1 MRTSFTRFSVL
12 GFLLLLLPSI
22 QAQDPVDAVRERLRE
37 THMALGL
44 TAEEASN
51 WTVTST
57 STDKKGVS
65 YVYIRQ
71 ELAGLPVFGAVANF
85 AVRDGRVLHMGDRL
99 ERGLT
104 QRLPSTTPVLSAEQA
119 LRAVARELELA
130 PTDIR
135 VVDQKSDRELTLSA
149 SGASRDPIP
158 ARLIIQPTKD
168 GALRLAWALTIRSVA
183 TPNWWN
189 VSVDANTGELL
200 RKMDQMVSCSVH
212 AGTFERPYD
221 AMADLGRQPVP
232 AASPLDGSGYLVF
245 PFPTESPNHGPQV
258 LVSEPADALASPFG
272 WHDTNGQSGAEYT
285 ITRGNNVL
293 ACEDLQNNDIPG
305 YSPDGGANLLFDQ
318 AYAPPMQP
326 MNYLDASITNM
337 FYACNVLHDVLHYYG
352 FDEESGNF
360 QEFNYTGLSEGNDAV
375 FAQAQDGSGMNNANF
390 GTPED
395 GSSGVMQMYLW
406 RVGSDSSLTINSP
419 ATIADVYRNS
429 VAGFGPVLPEQ
440 PIIADLVLAQDATTP
455 ASDGCETLINA
466 SAIAG
471 RIAVVDRGQCTFIA
485 KVEALQDAGALA
497 VIVVNNAPGDPIA
510 MGGTGGGN
518 IDIPAVMISQADGAL
533 IKQAL
538 LNGPVNATLVGD
550 ALEDLRDSGFDNGII
565 AHEYGHGVS
574 NRLTGGPMDV
584 YCLQNDEQMGEGWSD
599 YIGMMLTMLPGDQGP
614 TPRGVGTFVN
624 DEPTTGTG
632 IRPAPYSTDFA
643 VNPYTYASTNSN
655 TISMPHGIGFVWATM
670 LWEMTWDL
678 IGQYG
683 YDPDM
688 YSGTGGNNLALRLVM
703 DGMKLQS
710 CSPGFVDGRDAILLA
725 DDLLTGGEN
734 QCLIWN
740 AFARR
745 GLGVNASQGS
755 SESRFDQQAG
765 SDRPAPCL
773 SVGVDE
779 TLGRSLQALHVF
791 PNPSKGALRA
801 QLSGPTS
808 TQGELRILSA
818 DGRLVHQQPWPK
830 GTAALDLDLSGISPA
845 VYLLQIS
852 ADGAVQ
858 QERFVME

>member
-1 MRTSFTRFSVL
+1 MLTSFTRFSVL
-12 GFLLLLLPSI
+12 GLLLFLLPSI
-22 QAQDPVDAVRERLRE
+22 QAQDPVDAVREHLLGSHV
-37 THMALGL
+37 TLGL
-44 TAEEASN
+44 TAEEAARF
-51 WTVTST
+51 TVTST
-57 STDKKGVS
+57 STDTKGVS

-71 ELAGLPVFGAVANF
+71 ELGGLPVFGAVANF
-85 AVRDGRVLHMGDRL
+85 AVRDGSVLHMGDQL

-104 QRLPSTTPVLSAEQA
+104 QRMPSTTPVLSAEQA
-119 LRAVARELELA
+119 LRFVAPELELA
-130 PTDIR
+130 ATDVRI
-135 VVDQKSDRELTLSA
+135 VDRKSDRELTLSA

-158 ARLIIQPTKD
+158 ARLVIQPTKD
-168 GALRLAWALTIRSVA
+168 GALRLAWVLTIRSVA

-189 VSVDANTGELL
+189 VSVDATTGELL

-212 AGTFERPYD
+212 AETFARPYD
-221 AMADLGRQPVP
+221 AMADLGRKPVS
-232 AASPLDGSGYLVF
+232 AASPMDGSGYLVY
-245 PFPTESPNHGPQV
+245 PFPTESPSHGSQT
-258 LVSEPADALASPFG
+258 LVNEPADAFASPFG

-293 ACEDLQNNDIPG
+293 ASEDLQDNDTPG

-326 MNYLDASITNM
+326 LNYLDASITNM
-337 FYACNVLHDVLHYYG
+337 FYACNVLHDVLHHYG
-352 FDEESGNF
+352 FDEASGNF
-360 QEFNYTGLSEGNDAV
+360 QELNYTGLGAGDDAV

-419 ATIADVYRNS
+419 ASIADVYRNS
-429 VAGFGPVLPEQ
+429 VAGFGPTLPVQ
-440 PIIADLVLAQDATTP
+440 PITADLVLVQDATAP
-455 ASDGCETLINA
+455 ASDGCETVINA
-466 SAIAG
+466 SAIEA
-471 RIAVVDRGQCTFIA
+471 RIAVVDRGLCTFIA
-485 KVEALQDAGALA
+485 KVEAMQDAGALA

-510 MGGTGGGN
+510 MGGTGGAF
-518 IDIPAVMISQADGAL
+518 ITIPAVMISQADGEL

-538 LNGPVNATLVGD
+538 LNGPVNATLIGD

-599 YIGMMLTMLPGDQGP
+599 YIGMMLTMLPGDQGS
-614 TPRGVGTFVN
+614 TPRGVGTFVK
-624 DEPTTGTG
+624 DESTSGTG
-632 IRPAPYSTDFA
+632 IRPAPYSTDFSI
-643 VNPYTYASTNSN
+643 NPYTYASTNSN
-655 TISMPHGIGFVWATM
+655 SLTMPHGIGFVWATM
-670 LWEMTWDL
+670 LWEMTWDM

-688 YSGTGGNNLALRLVM
+688 YNGTGGNNLALRLVM
-703 DGMKLQS
+703 DGMKLQV

-725 DDLLTGGEN
+725 DELLTGGEN

-755 SESRFDQQAG
+755 SSDRFDQQAG
-765 SDRPAPCL
+765 TDLPAPCL
-773 SVGVDE
+773 SVGLDE
-779 TLGRSLQALHVF
+779 VPGGASRALRVF
-791 PNPSKGALRA
+791 PNPSRGLLRA
-801 QLSGPTS
+801 QWSGPS
-808 TQGELRILSA
+808 SVQGVLRVLSA
-818 DGRLVHQQPWPK
+818 DGRLVHQRSWPK
-830 GTAALDLDLSGISPA
+830 GTTVLDLDLTGIAPA
-845 VYLLQIS
+845 VYMLQIS

-858 QERFVME
+858 QERFVLE